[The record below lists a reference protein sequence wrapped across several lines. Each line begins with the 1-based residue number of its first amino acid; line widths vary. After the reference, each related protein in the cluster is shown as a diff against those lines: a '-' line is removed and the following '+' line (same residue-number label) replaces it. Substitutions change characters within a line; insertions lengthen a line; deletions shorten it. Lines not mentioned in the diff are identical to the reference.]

1 MNRYN
6 ERAIL
11 SRFVRSLGLTA
22 DQSILDIGCGFGRN
36 LRWLTDEGLHVVG
49 VDINP
54 KLVEAAR
61 DADLECMTVEELET
75 RDDRFDVLL
84 MSHII
89 EHFAPHDLLRFLDAH
104 LDRLKVGG
112 HLIIATPLMWARFFN
127 DFDHVRPYHPRAI
140 LSVFGSDAT
149 QVQFH
154 ARNRLELVDLGL
166 RRMPRGQE
174 SIFEAFAPRPRGVV
188 GRCLAVAIRTGLRA
202 IYRLSGG
209 RLCGRTN
216 GWIGLFRK
224 TAGIAPAL
232 PSPAPVHTTVIA
244 ERQAA

>member
-1 MNRYN
+1 MRL
-6 ERAIL
+6 AGSFSLKL
-11 SRFVRSLGLTA
+11 SIWA
-22 DQSILDIGCGFGRN
+22 DGGYGRKMQWLVDAGFN
-36 LRWLTDEGLHVVG
+36 VTG

-54 KLVEAAR
+54 QLVQAAR
-61 DADLECMTVEELET
+61 RAGLDCMPVEELEA
-75 RDDRFDVLL
+75 RQDRFDVLL

-89 EHFAPHDLLRFLDAH
+89 EHFAPHALLHFLDAN

-112 HLIIATPLMWARFFN
+112 HLIIATPLMGTRFFN
-127 DFDHVRPYHPRAI
+127 DFDHVRPYHPRSI

-166 RRMPRGQE
+166 RRIPWGQE
-174 SIFEAFAPRPRGVV
+174 SIFEEYAAFRRTIV
-188 GRCLAVAIRTGLRA
+188 GRWITVATRKGFRV

-224 TAGIAPAL
+224 TAAIAPAF
-232 PSPAPVHTTVIA
+232 PRPVAGSIS
-244 ERQAA
+244 EFRF